1 MMRHKQPGTII
12 KKCPSCA
19 QLMHVDLGVRIEVC
33 WNCTQAVALASLDSP
48 KEKGVQR
55 LKREVHRSAE
65 LDFGP
70 PVYSRRVR
78 TAFLVAI
85 PIAVTMLLIC
95 NSFSISIISDPA
107 APFAS
112 DRIPVEPSDE
122 AVIKP

>member
-1 MMRHKQPGTII
+1 MIRHKQADITI

-19 QLMHVDLGVRIEVC
+19 QLMHIDLGMRIEVC
-33 WNCTQAVALASLDSP
+33 WNCTQAVTLASLASP
-48 KEKGVQR
+48 EEKGVLRLRRAVQR
-55 LKREVHRSAE
+55 SIEI
-65 LDFGP
+65 DFGP

-95 NSFSISIISDPA
+95 NSFSISTISDPA

-122 AVIKP
+122 AGIEP